1 MSCWKCDG
9 QVVNDRCT
17 LCGCVQSTRKPAET
31 DAGKALRYV
40 YDKFGARRTLTEDGL
55 LFRCLA
61 DVLPLEPE
69 LRKGIR
75 AALNGG
81 IGRELFHLLESNTPM
96 DANARIGL
104 RAMIEASTG
113 IMSTEM
119 LLEVMNALLDM
130 VGFGAPTSMQK
141 NTESGNVGQDQTP
154 KPKNIP
160 STETSER
167 SMHPNPPIHHEQ
179 SMVAPVPLAVL
190 YHVDVENVTRGAAKM
205 NKGTGKVQ
213 EHHGVLYLYST
224 GIAFHPYKHAMS
236 LTKHA
241 EHQESPELF
250 LPIDA
255 IEQIIEHDVLIAFD
269 FTIVMR
275 NDVRFWV
282 SASTHGYNRK
292 DTKAFVE
299 ALRQKI
305 H

>member
-9 QVVNDRCT
+9 QVVNDHCT
-17 LCGCVQSTRKPAET
+17 LCGCVQSTRKSAET

-40 YDKFGARRTLTEDGL
+40 YDKFGAKRTLTEDGL
-55 LFRCLA
+55 LSRCLA

-75 AALNGG
+75 AALKGG

-96 DANARIGL
+96 DANARTEL
-104 RAMIEASTG
+104 LAMLSSSTD

-119 LLEVMNALLDM
+119 PLEVMNALLDM
-130 VGFGAPTSMQK
+130 VGFGASASMSK
-141 NTESGNVGQDQTP
+141 KPGPAKVVQDPPP
-154 KPKNIP
+154 KPKVIP
-160 STETSER
+160 SSETPER
-167 SMHPNPPIHHEQ
+167 PMHPNPPNPHET
-179 SMVAPVPLAVL
+179 SMVTPVPLAVL
-190 YHVDVENVTRGAAKM
+190 YHVDVENVTRGVAKM
-205 NKGTGKVQ
+205 NKSTGKVQ
-213 EHHGVLYLYST
+213 KHHGVLYLYST
-224 GIAFHPYKHAMS
+224 GIAFYPYKHAVVLS
-236 LTKHA
+236 KHA

-250 LPIDA
+250 LPIDE
-255 IEQIIEHDVLIAFD
+255 IEQIIEHDVFIALD

-292 DTKAFVE
+292 DAKAFVE